1 MKTLGKYE
9 ILEEIGHG
17 GFATVYRAR
26 DPNLEQVVA
35 VKVLHG
41 AYTERPDLVQR
52 FLNEAREAVRLKQR
66 GIVRIYTVG
75 EDDGVPYIA
84 MEYLPGG
91 TLAGRLH
98 DEPLP
103 LDAAIA
109 VVEQVAAALD
119 HAHKRG
125 LVHRDVKPANVLF
138 DDEGHAVLVDFGL
151 VKSLAESGMTAEGT
165 SLGTPTYMAPE
176 QAGSNAEVDGRA
188 DVYALGVVAYEM
200 LAGHVPFEAETPLS
214 VLHAHVHDAPP
225 DPCALNQA
233 LDPGVASAVLKA
245 LEKAP
250 ADRYQTAGAFARE
263 LRRAWETVQEAAQV
277 KATLAGLYAQAQEA
291 MKAGRWGVVVN
302 LCVEMRNLDPDYRD
316 VGTLLT
322 LAASR
327 LAEEEQKR
335 QQERELGEQY
345 AAALELLKEE
355 AYAEAVGTLEK
366 IEAQAPDF
374 RDVGTELERARAGL
388 EKAQF
393 YEAALAKLADGR
405 HDEACDDL
413 LALLERDPD
422 HAGARARLLEA
433 SEGVLAQ
440 LRDARAELDELG
452 SENEVLR
459 ARVVDLEAKLKE
471 AKTTLKKLEPEARK
485 LRSALKT
492 VGSQVDAYDNLLL
505 AMEDRDQGQVLAL
518 AEDLAQAKRPGAS
531 RVLARLQAGTK
542 EPELAEQLVELQGDL
557 WTSPKDG
564 KEMVRVPA
572 GAFLYGDEKER
583 IELPEFWIDRT
594 PVTNAEYARFVAATG
609 HEPPEPWKG
618 KTPPKEIADHPV
630 TYVSWHDAVAYAKWA
645 GKRLPTEEEWEKAAR
660 GTDGREYPWGD
671 QEPTPELANFGLE
684 EDGTTPVGKYSPQ
697 GDSPYGC
704 VDVAGNVLEW
714 TASDFSSGKK
724 VLRGGAWDLIWGSV
738 RAADRGHYSPG
749 SRYDDV
755 GFRCVGLPGE

>member
-1 MKTLGKYE
+1 MTKLGKYE
-9 ILEEIGHG
+9 ILEEIGRG
-17 GFATVYRAR
+17 GFATVYKAR
-26 DPNLEQVVA
+26 DPDLDQVVA
-35 VKVLHG
+35 VKVLRG
-41 AYTERPDLVQR
+41 DYADRPDMVQR
-52 FLNEAREAVRLKQR
+52 FLNEARKAVKLKQR

-98 DEPLP
+98 GEPLP

-151 VKSLAESGMTAEGT
+151 VKSLAESGMTVEGT

-176 QAGSNAEVDGRA
+176 QAGPNAEVDGRA

-200 LAGHVPFEAETPLS
+200 LAGRVPFEAETPLS

-233 LDPGVASAVLKA
+233 LDKDVAAAVLKA

-263 LRRAWETVQEAAQV
+263 LRRAWEAAQEAAQV
-277 KATLAGLYAQAQEA
+277 KATLAGLYAQAQEV
-291 MKAGRWGVVVN
+291 MKAERWGVVVN
-302 LCVEMRNLDPDYRD
+302 LCVEMRDLDPDYRD
-316 VGTLLT
+316 VGTLLA

-345 AAALELLKEE
+345 AAALALLEKE
-355 AYAEAVGTLEK
+355 AYTEAVEALEK

-374 RDVGTELERARAGL
+374 RDVGKELERARAGL
-388 EKAQF
+388 EKARLYQ
-393 YEAALAKLADGR
+393 AALAKLADGR
-405 HDEACDDL
+405 HDEACDGL
-413 LALLERDPD
+413 LALLKRDPN
-422 HAGARARLLEA
+422 HAKALARLLEA
-433 SEGVLAQ
+433 TEGVLAQ
-440 LRDARAELDELG
+440 LRDARTELEKVG

-459 ARVVDLEAKLKE
+459 ARVTELEAKLKK
-471 AKTTLKKLEPEARK
+471 AQTALKKLEPEARR

-492 VGSQVDAYDNLLL
+492 ARSHVDTYDSLLL
-505 AMEDRDQGQVLAL
+505 AMEDHDQDQVLAL
-518 AEDLAQAKRPGAS
+518 AEKLAQAKRPGAS
-531 RVLARLQAGTK
+531 RLLARLQAGTK
-542 EPELAEQLVELQGDL
+542 EPELAEPLVGPQGDL
-557 WTSPKDG
+557 WISPKDG

-572 GAFLYGDEKER
+572 GAFLYGDEKKE
-583 IELPEFWIDRT
+583 IELPEFWIDKT

-609 HEPPEPWKG
+609 HKPPQHWKG

-630 TYVSWHDAVAYAKWA
+630 TYVSWHDAVAYAGWA

-671 QEPTPELANFGLE
+671 QAPAPELCSFGGNE
-684 EDGTTPVGKYSPQ
+684 GGTTPVGKYSPQ
-697 GDSPYGC
+697 GNSPYGC
-704 VDVAGNVLEW
+704 VDMAGNVWEW
-714 TASDFSSGKK
+714 TASDYSRDAK
-724 VLRGGAWDLIWGSV
+724 VLRGGAWADNWSHV
-738 RAADRGHYSPG
+738 RAADRSHYTPVPRNTG
-749 SRYDDV
+749 V